1 MAAGLVFGHGT
12 PPEATY
18 AFKHALVQDTAYA
31 TLLKGRRQ
39 GLHQRIAESL
49 RDRFPEHAEHEPG
62 VIAHHFTQA
71 GLAQSAIEWWGR
83 AGTRAMRRFANHEA
97 VLSYANGLTLMA
109 DLPRSEER
117 DRQELSFRLAL
128 GPALLAARGYA
139 SDEVEHNYQEA
150 GRLAETLAD
159 REAVFT
165 STRGLWHYV
174 FDRGQLDRALALTE
188 RLLAIATADSDPE
201 KYGLALRAVGSTL
214 MSKGEFAQATDAF
227 ERCIADGGHAPLG
240 ACFARHGEEPE
251 IVALQYKG
259 LALAVQGFADSGL
272 AAAQSALSLARSMN
286 FPLMV
291 AFASNIVAM
300 VLLLRRDNRACADL
314 ARAQIDY
321 CSEQGFIFWS
331 AGHEIHHGAARACLV
346 GDAAG
351 LAQLE
356 RGIQSWRKTGAA
368 LHIPTW
374 SSYLGEAALCVGD
387 LDRAGSALL
396 EGIETSRRHGDDFAL
411 AELHRLTGR
420 LRQRRNNRG
429 EARRAFDEAVAVARR
444 QGARLYLLRAG
455 RDLASLVAED
465 GDATGASAILKP
477 ILAGVAEHRNGLDF
491 QEASALLER
500 LSREADA

>member
-1 MAAGLVFGHGT
+1 
-12 PPEATY
+12 
-18 AFKHALVQDTAYA
+18 
-31 TLLKGRRQ
+31 
-39 GLHQRIAESL
+39 
-49 RDRFPEHAEHEPG
+49 
-62 VIAHHFTQA
+62 
-71 GLAQSAIEWWGR
+71 
-83 AGTRAMRRFANHEA
+83 
-97 VLSYANGLTLMA
+97 
-109 DLPRSEER
+109 
-117 DRQELSFRLAL
+117 
-128 GPALLAARGYA
+128 
-139 SDEVEHNYQEA
+139 
-150 GRLAETLAD
+150 
-159 REAVFT
+159 
-165 STRGLWHYV
+165 
-174 FDRGQLDRALALTE
+174 
-188 RLLAIATADSDPE
+188 
-201 KYGLALRAVGSTL
+201 

-331 AGHEIHHGAARACLV
+331 AGHRNSPRRRPGLSRRRRCGPRPTGEGHPELEEDGRGAAYPDLVVLSRRGRAVCRRSRSRRR
-346 GDAAG
+346 APYW
-351 LAQLE
+351 
-356 RGIQSWRKTGAA
+356 RG
-368 LHIPTW
+368 
-374 SSYLGEAALCVGD
+374 
-387 LDRAGSALL
+387 
-396 EGIETSRRHGDDFAL
+396 SRLPERHGDDFAL